1 MPEVSVIDN
10 TAEARYELAQ
20 NGSLL
25 GFVQYHDRAGAR
37 VLVHTEVDQA
47 HEGEGLGS
55 RLIEGALADIRA
67 RGLEL
72 VPLCPFVRAY
82 LRSHPEQA
90 DLVAPR
96 AV

>member
-1 MPEVSVIDN
+1 MPDVSVIDN
-10 TAEARYELAQ
+10 TADARYELAE
-20 NGSLL
+20 NGSVL
-25 GFVQYHDRAGAR
+25 GFVQYRDRLSAR
-37 VLVHTEVDQA
+37 VLVHTEVEPA

-67 RGLEL
+67 RGLEV

-96 AV
+96 AM